1 MLIWALDLVGF
12 QCLAYTASM
21 LRRVVHWIV
30 AGVALA
36 LALHLYMLS
45 GHSHQPHRPLAPLE
59 AASHQG
65 AAAAHRQGMSAD
77 LDGLERA
84 VDMLASCLAIV
95 GTLLLGASFR
105 RRIRPPSP
113 PVEAAAPRHH
123 RDLLRAR
130 APVEL
135 CVSRR

>member
-1 MLIWALDLVGF
+1 
-12 QCLAYTASM
+12 M
-21 LRRVVHWIV
+21 LRRVVRWII

-45 GHSHQPHRPLAPLE
+45 GHSHQAQGPLAPLE

-65 AAAAHRQGMSAD
+65 VAAAHRHGMGAY
-77 LDGLERA
+77 LHGLERA

-95 GTLLLGASFR
+95 GTLLLGTSFR

-113 PVEAAAPRHH
+113 TGRGSGATPSPRPPTGTSTSGAV
-123 RDLLRAR
+123 RV
-130 APVEL
+130 PEM
-135 CVSRR
+135 SRWPGLHPT

>member
-1 MLIWALDLVGF
+1 
-12 QCLAYTASM
+12 M
-21 LRRVVHWIV
+21 LRRVVRWIV

-45 GHSHQPHRPLAPLE
+45 GHNHRAHGPLAPLG
-59 AASHQG
+59 AASHHG
-65 AAAAHRQGMSAD
+65 VAAAHGQGMGAE
-77 LDGLERA
+77 LLGLEHS

-95 GTLLLGASFR
+95 ATLLLGASSR
-105 RRIRPPSP
+105 RRIRQPSP
-113 PVEAAAPRHH
+113 PVEARASCHH

>member
-1 MLIWALDLVGF
+1 
-12 QCLAYTASM
+12 M
-21 LRRVVHWIV
+21 LRRVVRWIV

-45 GHSHQPHRPLAPLE
+45 GHSHQAHGPLAPLG

-65 AAAAHRQGMSAD
+65 VAAAHGQGIAAE
-77 LDGLERA
+77 LLGLEQS

-95 GTLLLGASFR
+95 ATLLLGASSR
-105 RRIRPPSP
+105 RRIRQPSP
-113 PVEAAAPRHH
+113 PVEAAASRHH
-123 RDLLRAR
+123 RNLPRAR

-135 CVSRR
+135 CVFRR